1 MNVCVYY
8 FNIND
13 LMSKQTRARSGTGLF
28 TLATMAETTEDG
40 AIITGQKQLVELME
54 DLK

>member
-1 MNVCVYY
+1 MNLCVYY

-13 LMSKQTRARSGTGLF
+13 LMAKQTRARSGTALF

-40 AIITGQKQLVELME
+40 KIITDKKHL
-54 DLK
+54 